1 MMGSVRTAICRHP
14 LTVFFAASVAL
25 GWLITLASARLASN
39 PLILPLIAIPVSY
52 VPAVVAWFVLRIAG
66 TPEERGAWRRRLTRV
81 RVGWIWYAFALV
93 VLPLAHL
100 VGVGIAV
107 VGGGTLPWHPELLA
121 LLPIFLVTSFGEEIG
136 WRGYALPVLQERM
149 SPLAAALVLGV
160 VWGMFHWV
168 ALAGNADVPLAYIAV
183 GTLHLVATSV
193 ILTFVFNGSR
203 ESVPIV
209 ALVHAMDDTVAIGVA
224 PLVGTGVPLLAFTL
238 TAVAAWLAVLVLV
251 GLTGTSL
258 GRNGGTLGAAASV

>member
-25 GWLITLASARLASN
+25 GWLITLASAQLASN

-66 TPEERGAWRRRLTRV
+66 TPVVRVVAAPPHGV

-107 VGGGTLPWHPELLA
+107 AGGRHASVDPELLA
-121 LLPIFLVTSFGEEIG
+121 LLPIFLVTSSA
-136 WRGYALPVLQERM
+136 RR
-149 SPLAAALVLGV
+149 S
-160 VWGMFHWV
+160 
-168 ALAGNADVPLAYIAV
+168 AGADMRCRV
-183 GTLHLVATSV
+183 S
-193 ILTFVFNGSR
+193 
-203 ESVPIV
+203 
-209 ALVHAMDDTVAIGVA
+209 
-224 PLVGTGVPLLAFTL
+224 
-238 TAVAAWLAVLVLV
+238 
-251 GLTGTSL
+251 
-258 GRNGGTLGAAASV
+258 RNG

>member
-1 MMGSVRTAICRHP
+1 
-14 LTVFFAASVAL
+14 
-25 GWLITLASARLASN
+25 
-39 PLILPLIAIPVSY
+39 
-52 VPAVVAWFVLRIAG
+52 
-66 TPEERGAWRRRLTRV
+66 
-81 RVGWIWYAFALV
+81 
-93 VLPLAHL
+93 
-100 VGVGIAV
+100 
-107 VGGGTLPWHPELLA
+107 
-121 LLPIFLVTSFGEEIG
+121 
-136 WRGYALPVLQERM
+136 M

-160 VWGMFHWV
+160 VWGMFHWI

-258 GRNGGTLGAAASV
+258 GRNGGTLEATASV